1 MSFASDRAIEILN
14 RYWNRQLPVDI
25 HAIAKD
31 MNVNVVERHEWGAIT
46 PPDGITAQESDRSY
60 DISGRFDYV
69 NNIPTATI
77 RTTDPWV
84 RQRFTLAHELGHYA
98 LGHPPG
104 FRDNAA
110 SVANFSNYD
119 RAEVDANAFAAELL
133 MPQFM
138 VDYLIE
144 VKNKSDIDELAGIF
158 AVSRQAIYWRLK
170 NLGWLA

>member
-69 NNIPTATI
+69 NNIPTLGCGNASPWRTNWGITPWDI
-77 RTTDPWV
+77 RPDSVIMPPRWQTFPITTGQKWTPMPL
-84 RQRFTLAHELGHYA
+84 RQ
-98 LGHPPG
+98 
-104 FRDNAA
+104 NC
-110 SVANFSNYD
+110 
-119 RAEVDANAFAAELL
+119 
-133 MPQFM
+133 
-138 VDYLIE
+138 
-144 VKNKSDIDELAGIF
+144 
-158 AVSRQAIYWRLK
+158 
-170 NLGWLA
+170 